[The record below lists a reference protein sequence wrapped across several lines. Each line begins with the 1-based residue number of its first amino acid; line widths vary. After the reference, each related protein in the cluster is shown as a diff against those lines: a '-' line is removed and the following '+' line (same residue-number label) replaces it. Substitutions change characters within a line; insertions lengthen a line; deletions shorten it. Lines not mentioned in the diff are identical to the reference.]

1 MRSTYTEVITQWT
14 ESAPYWE
21 KHPDIIRDMFALVTQ
36 ALTADP
42 AITGRDAVLDVAT
55 GPAEPG

>member
-1 MRSTYTEVITQWT
+1 MDRIRSLL
-14 ESAPYWE
+14 E
-21 KHPDIIRDMFALVTQ
+21 KHPDIIRDMFALVTL

>member
-1 MRSTYTEVITQWT
+1 MD

-21 KHPDIIRDMFALVTQ
+21 KHPDITCDMFALVTQ

>member
-14 ESAPYWE
+14 ESAPYRE

-36 ALTADP
+36 PLTAD
-42 AITGRDAVLDVAT
+42 AGITGRVVLCSY
-55 GPAEPG
+55 GFS